1 MGQLT
6 LGVLTFKD
14 GEYLQQLLNSIE
26 NQNDKNFKLLIIN
39 NNSMDLSQSIINN
52 FNKLKHEYEI
62 QVINNTENHGS
73 FQGTKQLILNTST
86 SHLGIIHGDDLLK
99 HNYVEVANSY
109 INLYP
114 DFCAFNFDLEEI
126 VGSENISTGN
136 VIRSN
141 WTNFRIINRLLVSG
155 LNPGVM
161 PGAII
166 NKTHL
171 ERNFLSEKH
180 ESLKLNG
187 TEDIFLWQEI
197 VRSSKKIMRVPIKTY
212 FYRRHSGQIS
222 RNFNIYGFSLG
233 YVRNVNFCTAK
244 TRFEKLLCVSEINYE
259 FSTVN
264 FNDTYLQGLD
274 KLIKYRRLSIFRF
287 INIFIRRT
295 VKLINYIS

>member
-14 GEYLQQLLNSIE
+14 GEYLQELLSSIE
-26 NQNDKNFKLLIIN
+26 NQGDKNFKLLIIN
-39 NNSMDLSQSIINN
+39 NGSNDLSQSIINN

-62 QVINNTENHGS
+62 QVINNTKNHGS

-86 SHLGIIHGDDLLK
+86 SHLSIIHGDDLLR

-109 INLYP
+109 IDLYP

-126 VGSENISTGN
+126 IGSENILSGN
-136 VIRSN
+136 LIRSN
-141 WTNFRIINRLLVSG
+141 WTNFRLINRLLVSG

-161 PGAII
+161 PGAMI

-171 ERNFLSEKH
+171 ERNFLGEKL
-180 ESLKLNG
+180 ESFELNG

-212 FYRRHSGQIS
+212 FYRRHGGQIS

-233 YVRNVNFCTAK
+233 YARNVNFCTSK
-244 TRFEKLLCVSEINYE
+244 TRFEKLLCVSEINHE
-259 FSTVN
+259 FSTVD
-264 FNDTYLQGLD
+264 FNDTYLKGLD

-295 VKLINYIS
+295 AKLINYIS